1 MRFCWF
7 LTFADASAKTRLSAA
22 DKAGIAGLVAATPDL
37 VAADIHTPASAS
49 DIYTA
54 DGPSPALVLQL
65 YFEELTHLESALSTD
80 GHLLEIARPDAF
92 PSLAGSKATH
102 QAMYARH
109 FEVAEPAAKD
119 KTRCSFLVS
128 YPGEADDLNAWLN
141 HYLASHP
148 PIMRRFP
155 GIGQIEILSRID
167 WIDAVPI
174 GRAAAMQR
182 NRVVFDSPQA
192 LTAALQSPVRHE
204 LRADYHSF
212 PPFSGGSLHFPMRTE
227 TIVPAG
233 AGESRIRST

>member
-7 LTFADASAKTRLSAA
+7 LTFQDESQKITLSAA
-22 DKAGIAGLVAATPDL
+22 DKANIAGLIAATPGL

-54 DGPSPALVLQL
+54 DGLSPPLVLQL
-65 YFEELTHLESALSTD
+65 YFEELTDLESALATD
-80 GHLLEIARPDAF
+80 GHLLEVARPGNF

-119 KTRCSFLVS
+119 KPRCSFLVS
-128 YPGEADDLNAWLN
+128 YPGEADDLNTWLN
-141 HYLASHP
+141 HYVASHP

-155 GIGQIEILSRID
+155 GIRQIELLSRVD
-167 WIDAVPI
+167 WIDALPI
-174 GRAAAMQR
+174 ERATAMQR
-182 NRVVFDSPQA
+182 NRVVFDTAQA

-204 LRADYHSF
+204 LRADYHRF
-212 PPFSGGSLHFPMRTE
+212 PPFSGGSLHFPMWTE
-227 TIVPAG
+227 TIVPAL
-233 AGESRIRST
+233 